1 MKKGKGTNI
10 KFRITAEEKKEAQAQ
25 AEAAGLSL
33 SSLARALLAGVHLR
47 TKADVS
53 ALAELRKLGGLC
65 KHALKEGGP
74 HEASQAFKALEQAA
88 ARLAR

>member
-1 MKKGKGTNI
+1 MKKNKDTI
-10 KFRITAEEKKEAQAQ
+10 LIMRLSAEEKAYAAAQ
-25 AEAAGLSL
+25 AEASGISL
-33 SSLARALLAGVHLR
+33 SALARALLSGVQVR

-74 HEASQAFKALEQAA
+74 HEAAQAFKALEQAA

>member
-33 SSLARALLAGVHLR
+33 SSLARALLSGVHIQ

-65 KHALKEGGP
+65 KYALKEGGP
-74 HEASQAFKALEQAA
+74 GDAAKAFKELEAAA